1 MKVEEGNYYRDAD
14 GNKRGP
20 MIRLLGP
27 TNRYA
32 ECPCHKS
39 DAPEWYEDGQNR
51 KADHILSAPDLVA
64 EWNEDE
70 VIGVKVINT
79 AGIPVLPPESNL
91 AITDAFT
98 AYFQRQV
105 AWSLNTFGP
114 APRTNGI
121 LAHIRKELDEVAKAP
136 HDLMEWIDI
145 MILAMDG
152 YHRHGG
158 DPVKLMDLL
167 LVKQQKNF
175 ARNWPD
181 WRTMSEDSAIEHDRS
196 GE

>member
-1 MKVEEGNYYRDAD
+1 MKVEEGKYYRDAD

-20 MIRLLGP
+20 MVRITGIIVLFCEKLS
-27 TNRYA
+27 NRAHY
-32 ECPCHKS
+32 PL
-39 DAPEWYEDGQNR
+39 WYEDGSNR
-51 KADHILSAPDLVA
+51 VSSFSPRAPDLVA

-70 VIGVKVINT
+70 ATTIEA
-79 AGIPVLPPESNL
+79 AGIHVLPPESDL
-91 AITDAFT
+91 VITDAFT

-121 LAHIRKELDEVAKAP
+121 LAHIRKELDEVTKAP

-158 DPVKLMDLL
+158 DPTKLMDLL
-167 LVKQQKNF
+167 LAKQQKNF

>member
-1 MKVEEGNYYRDAD
+1 MKVESNA
-14 GNKRGP
+14 
-20 MIRLLGP
+20 
-27 TNRYA
+27 
-32 ECPCHKS
+32 
-39 DAPEWYEDGQNR
+39 
-51 KADHILSAPDLVA
+51 
-64 EWNEDE
+64 
-70 VIGVKVINT
+70 
-79 AGIPVLPPESNL
+79 IPILPPESDL
-91 AITDAFT
+91 VITDAFT

-121 LAHIRKELDEVAKAP
+121 FAHIRKELDEVAKAP

-145 MILAMDG
+145 MVLAMDG

-158 DPVKLMDLL
+158 DPAKLMDLL